1 MKKVFVNLLIIMLLI
16 SGNIPYINAQ
26 EVDPL
31 VGELTSD
38 DVITI
43 SNGKPIHK
51 LKVHDTEIIKYTITL
66 DKEYEVLVE
75 LVPNNVIA
83 LIHENNE
90 LHITAKAAG
99 EAKITIL
106 VKVKDED
113 ITYRKE
119 INFQVY
125 EEKASINFNQKSFNL
140 IRGLSFV
147 VDFEV
152 NPKDTDLSRIVWQSS
167 NTAIATVEAGKV
179 SGHKIGTTTISATL
193 DGQTQSMEVNVTVPL
208 QKIEF
213 NPTEVTV
220 YLNEVLKIPDLI
232 YVPYDTTSDKT
243 VSYSVQDPDILVLE
257 GDQLRGL
264 KVGTTYV
271 KALVRDV
278 ETLLKVNVKVQSIL
292 GDNHTLLLEVNEET
306 DSEMILRV
314 RDFTTL
320 EKLDYELYLP
330 TQEVLKYMENRELT
344 KLKIVLEPE
353 LLTFNLNN
361 LSRLLIDKEILLQLG
376 AQKLEIIFSDTQGND
391 LFKAFFGQRH
401 KADYDLSFNFE
412 KINTNDPLFAL
423 VRNNNSFKINFNSS
437 LPQGFE
443 FGVSDKLFESE
454 ADQFHF
460 LYTSQKEKL
469 VDKGISAKA
478 DSNGFVWFD
487 YDEVSNVISLSPLKL
502 GNNNLTII
510 MMGGI
515 VLGIV
520 GFGAYRFQK
529 LSRKED

>member
-99 EAKITIL
+99 DAKITIL
-106 VKVKDED
+106 VKVNDED
-113 ITYRKE
+113 VTYIKE
-119 INFQVY
+119 IIFQVY

-193 DGQTQSMEVNVTVPL
+193 DGQTQSMEVNV
-208 QKIEF
+208 
-213 NPTEVTV
+213 
-220 YLNEVLKIPDLI
+220 
-232 YVPYDTTSDKT
+232 
-243 VSYSVQDPDILVLE
+243 
-257 GDQLRGL
+257 
-264 KVGTTYV
+264 
-271 KALVRDV
+271 
-278 ETLLKVNVKVQSIL
+278 
-292 GDNHTLLLEVNEET
+292 
-306 DSEMILRV
+306 
-314 RDFTTL
+314 
-320 EKLDYELYLP
+320 
-330 TQEVLKYMENRELT
+330 
-344 KLKIVLEPE
+344 
-353 LLTFNLNN
+353 
-361 LSRLLIDKEILLQLG
+361 
-376 AQKLEIIFSDTQGND
+376 
-391 LFKAFFGQRH
+391 
-401 KADYDLSFNFE
+401 
-412 KINTNDPLFAL
+412 
-423 VRNNNSFKINFNSS
+423 
-437 LPQGFE
+437 
-443 FGVSDKLFESE
+443 
-454 ADQFHF
+454 
-460 LYTSQKEKL
+460 
-469 VDKGISAKA
+469 
-478 DSNGFVWFD
+478 
-487 YDEVSNVISLSPLKL
+487 
-502 GNNNLTII
+502 
-510 MMGGI
+510 
-515 VLGIV
+515 
-520 GFGAYRFQK
+520 
-529 LSRKED
+529 